1 MRKKHFYS
9 HIVETTELSLS
20 LGEMHLS
27 QEERVHLISLIE
39 SSLHHVVLDAILS
52 ELSEKDKRIFLS
64 HLNSNNHDK
73 IWEHLNKTVTG
84 IEDKI
89 RNAADKLKKDM
100 KKDIENAPDD
110 DQTAKTPK
118 SK

>member
-1 MRKKHFYS
+1 MIKKHFYS

-20 LGEMHLS
+20 LGEMNLS

-73 IWEHLNKTVTG
+73 IWEHLNKTVAG

-100 KKDIENAPDD
+100 KKDIEDAPKD
-110 DQTAKTPK
+110 DQTTKTPK
-118 SK
+118 G